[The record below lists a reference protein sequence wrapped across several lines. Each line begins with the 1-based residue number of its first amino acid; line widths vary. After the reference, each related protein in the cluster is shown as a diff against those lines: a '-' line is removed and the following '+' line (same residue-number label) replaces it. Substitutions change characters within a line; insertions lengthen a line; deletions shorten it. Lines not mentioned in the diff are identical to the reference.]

1 MDSDLSLFHYKR
13 PRERMVNPKYQRI
26 AMLPKRTIA
35 NIANAERCK
44 TKREEIYQ
52 HIGELYDCNLT
63 IPENQRMM
71 KEMYG
76 FEVSIRTLGRF
87 RKEHGLTRK
96 YTMVRNQPLL

>member
-1 MDSDLSLFHYKR
+1 MFCACSKPTDFC
-13 PRERMVNPKYQRI
+13 VF
-26 AMLPKRTIA
+26 
-35 NIANAERCK
+35 CK
-44 TKREEIYQ
+44 DRGDYQ

-71 KEMYG
+71 KEMDG

-96 YTMVRNQPLL
+96 YTMVRNQPSL